1 MRVRRRPEGPPG
13 GAVTERGF
21 FASLAFGV
29 VIGLGLIL
37 AAALANACDASTG
50 PVPSCSEDPT
60 QDWCSPPVHDRA
72 AVDGG
77 R

>member
-1 MRVRRRPEGPPG
+1 M
-13 GAVTERGF
+13 TERGF
-21 FASLAFGV
+21 VASLALGI
-29 VIGLGLIL
+29 VIGLAFIL
-37 AAALANACDASTG
+37 AAALADACYAHTG

>member
-1 MRVRRRPEGPPG
+1 MKYCFFGP
-13 GAVTERGF
+13 
-21 FASLAFGV
+21 LL
-29 VIGLGLIL
+29 LGICLGMTFIL
-37 AAALANACDASTG
+37 AACYATTG
-50 PVPSCSEDPT
+50 PVPSCSQDPT